1 MQSYQTS
8 PTSPLADTEMEET
21 VVVFACKGRVEWKQ
35 GGYQSDRVT

>member
-1 MQSYQTS
+1 MQIYCTS
-8 PTSPLADTEMEET
+8 PTTSLAGTATEEA